1 MQDLLNVLNNANNN
15 DKQNNNLQTHASST
29 ETHDLSFYNLSPEII
44 SLPIPKQ
51 SGKYNL
57 QKALGLKNQKQRWL
71 GYLETMRDCI
81 LEKGVT
87 FDVSYREQKA
97 QITNGIV
104 RALYYRQFKKKAP
117 DFPPTRADWTIKE
130 LLINNFQRSRYFKK
144 KRDNKNAKVVDGNRN
159 SNEENNENHD
169 SEIEET
175 NNSEDRG
182 EHDSI
187 SEPVQDSTRRSE
199 KAK

>member
-1 MQDLLNVLNNANNN
+1 MSSSRNLTMQDLLNVLNNANNN

-57 QKALGLKNQKQRWL
+57 QKALG
-71 GYLETMRDCI
+71 
-81 LEKGVT
+81 
-87 FDVSYREQKA
+87 
-97 QITNGIV
+97 
-104 RALYYRQFKKKAP
+104 
-117 DFPPTRADWTIKE
+117 
-130 LLINNFQRSRYFKK
+130 YFKK

-169 SEIEET
+169 SEIGET

-199 KAK
+199 KAKQTTAVQKKVVKQKRTNKRS

>member
-1 MQDLLNVLNNANNN
+1 MSSSRNLTMQDLLNVLNNANNN

-29 ETHDLSFYNLSPEII
+29 ETHDLSFYNLSSEII

-104 RALYYRQFKKKAP
+104 RAVG
-117 DFPPTRADWTIKE
+117 
-130 LLINNFQRSRYFKK
+130 YFKK

-169 SEIEET
+169 SEIGET

-199 KAK
+199 KAKQTTAVQKKVVKQKRTNKRS